1 MTIKAS
7 GRSAL
12 ILATGLFAC
21 VAASSQSAAIADNAA
36 AGAKSQSAAT
46 ASVASYKYA
55 RHGSHHG
62 KVYAHRR
69 SSHLALKFPG
79 DRKADAADVAAGEGQ
94 GQVAIPPSVANANA
108 EMRPTDTLADS
119 AKAMSA
125 RAGEIRQAAADNT
138 AVAPPAGETQI
149 VAADQLNEVDRAL
162 QEGQP
167 AANAATAD
175 APAEPV
181 TPVAPVTVSR
191 DEGSSWDQASLIGK
205 IFIAFGGLLTAASAA
220 RMFMA

>member
-149 VAADQLNEVDRAL
+149 VAADQLNDVDRAL
-162 QEGQP
+162 QEGQQP
-167 AANAATAD
+167 PAATAD

-181 TPVAPVTVSR
+181 TPVTVSR